1 MRDVLSPWANPVTYG
16 VPFFLLAIA
25 IELAALKWL
34 DRGDGSAVARGGA
47 PSSTPRK
54 NRYAGYA
61 GKDATTSLLMGAG
74 SLISISAVKAAG
86 FVVYIVLYT
95 HVAPWHLSMRAWWA
109 WALALTG
116 VDLAYYWYHRFT
128 HRVRVGWAAHQ
139 AHHSS
144 EYMNFGTALR
154 QKWNPW
160 FDFFFWLPLPLL
172 GVPPWAL
179 YVCYGFNLVYQ
190 FFVHTELVKKL
201 PRAIELVFNTPS
213 HHRVHHGSDPI
224 YLDRNYGGILIVWD
238 RMFGTFQAEL
248 HRPTYGLTHPVGTY
262 NLIKLQYGDYAALWR
277 DVRSASSWRDRL
289 GYVFMP
295 PRWEPASAPIITNN
309 VAMGSQLCVVPC
321 STRTTRPSGRP
332 CGNSS
337 TPRSRRTTPSGMRPA
352 SSPASSTTS
361 WPSSGCSALRSLRS
375 TAAPGSPP
383 SSTPRSRP
391 RSWRWRA

>member
-1 MRDVLSPWANPVTYG
+1 MRDVLNPWANPVTYA

-25 IELAALKWL
+25 FELAALKWL
-34 DRGDGSAVARGGA
+34 DRGHDVKGYSALPRGDDPA
-47 PSSTPRK
+47 STLSK
-54 NRYAGYA
+54 TGYM
-61 GKDATTSLLMGAG
+61 GKDAATSLLMGAG
-74 SLISISAVKAAG
+74 SLITISAVKAAG
-86 FVVYIVLYT
+86 FVVYVVLYT
-95 HVAPWHLSMRAWWA
+95 HVAPWHLSMRTWWA
-109 WALALTG
+109 WVLALTG

-179 YVCYGFNLVYQ
+179 YVSYGFNLVYQ
-190 FFVHTELVKKL
+190 FFVHTELVSKL
-201 PRAIELVFNTPS
+201 PWPVELVFNTPS

-224 YLDRNYGGILIVWD
+224 YLDRNYAGILIVWD
-238 RMFGTFQAEL
+238 RMFGTFQAEF

-277 DVRSASSWRDRL
+277 DVRSAGSWRDRL
-289 GYVFMP
+289 GYLFMP
-295 PRWEPASAPIITNN
+295 PRWEPASAETITDNI
-309 VAMGSQLCVVPC
+309 ALGSQLCVAPC

-332 CGNSS
+332 CGSSS
-337 TPRSRRTTPSGMRPA
+337 TPR
-352 SSPASSTTS
+352 
-361 WPSSGCSALRSLRS
+361 
-375 TAAPGSPP
+375 
-383 SSTPRSRP
+383 
-391 RSWRWRA
+391 